1 MNKRL
6 PEEIFSIVKRL
17 DKKEI
22 KSFEVYS
29 LKKAPEDG
37 REHKYIK
44 LFKLYLKQVGE
55 LEFDEATLKKESKPI
70 STSINDLHQKLHEE
84 LLKFLGHNFREKSTD
99 RIDKIIEDE
108 LNVSIALYEKRLFA
122 LSAKTF
128 LNAIRQIKQV
138 QDLNMKEHL
147 LYVSL
152 KAYAWVYT
160 IKFRAKLTNEELQ
173 EFDDF
178 HQYVQPFAQIARN
191 AYSALAESNKEELL
205 NNENF
210 NKATFYS
217 LLNIYFR
224 ERKEFENLF
233 DHRGNDPLFSI
244 TGFAKGRYKNF
255 GNHDNNAE
263 QAEDSIIDAET
274 FYFQLERLYRSIL
287 VNDSTEFDQA
297 FNSIR
302 NKLFHHFSLGKFNAD
317 LLLFVYRQIFELKT
331 VFTLQNNQQPLDV
344 HGLRE
349 LETFS
354 RTKMALFQDSE
365 IGDLSIRLELNSFV
379 ILFLENNFKELL
391 SRIKAFEKSNKK
403 DLYKDYFIDIKLM
416 GIISRLESGGA
427 ADEDLDAQI
436 DYYENY
442 TKRYS
447 TSVFHKKFDG
457 FIKAFLKVGFNER
470 KAVCQKYLSKLEASK
485 ETFNHFHALF
495 MHWLKKQSS

>member
-17 DKKEI
+17 DKSERKA
-22 KSFEVYS
+22 FENYS
-29 LKKAPEDG
+29 LKKSPEDG
-37 REHKYIK
+37 KEHKYIK
-44 LFKLYLKQVGE
+44 LFKLYLNQITE
-55 LEFDEATLKKESKPI
+55 LEFDESLLKKESKSI

-84 LLKFLGHNFREKSTD
+84 LLKFLGQNFREKSTD

-122 LSAKTF
+122 LSAKIF
-128 LNAIRQIKQV
+128 LNAIRQLKQV

-160 IKFRAKLTNEELQ
+160 IKFRGKLTNEEQQ

-178 HQYVQPFAQIARN
+178 HQYIQPFAQIARN
-191 AYSALAESNKEELL
+191 AYSALAESKKEESL

-224 ERKEFENLF
+224 ERREFENLF
-233 DHRGNDPLFSI
+233 SQRGNDPLFPFS
-244 TGFAKGRYKNF
+244 ALVKGRYKNY

-263 QAEDSIIDAET
+263 QAEDFIIDAET
-274 FYFQLERLYRSIL
+274 FYFQIERLYRAVL
-287 VNDSTEFDQA
+287 VNDSFEFDNA

-302 NKLFHHFSLGKFNAD
+302 NKLFHHFSLTKFNAD
-317 LLLFVYRQIFELKT
+317 LLLFVYRQLFELKT
-331 VFTLQNNQQPLDV
+331 IFTLQNNQEPLDV

-354 RTKMALFQDSE
+354 RSKMALFQDSE

-457 FIKAFLKVGFNER
+457 FLNAFLKVGFNER
-470 KAVCQKYLSKLEASK
+470 KTVCKKYLSKLEASK

-495 MHWLKKQSS
+495 VNWLKAKS

>member
-6 PEEIFSIVKRL
+6 PEEIFSVVKRL
-17 DKKEI
+17 DKKEV
-22 KSFEVYS
+22 KSFEAYS

-37 REHKYIK
+37 KEHKYIK
-44 LFKLYLKQVGE
+44 LFKLYLRQVGE
-55 LEFDEATLKKESKPI
+55 LEFDEVALKKESKPI
-70 STSINDLHQKLHEE
+70 SASLNDLHQKLHEE
-84 LLKFLGHNFREKSTD
+84 LLKFIGQSYREKSTD
-99 RIDKIIEDE
+99 RIDKIIENE
-108 LNVSIALYEKRLFA
+108 LDISIALFEKRLFA

-128 LNAIRQIKQV
+128 LNAIRQLKQV

-160 IKFRAKLTNEELQ
+160 VRYRSKLTNEELQ
-173 EFDDF
+173 EFDEF
-178 HQYVQPFAQIARN
+178 HKYLQPFSQIARN
-191 AYSALAESNKEELL
+191 AYSALAEANKEESL

-224 ERKEFENLF
+224 ERKEFESLF
-233 DHRGNDPLFSI
+233 SQRGNDMLFSVS
-244 TGFAKGRYKNF
+244 ALVKGRYKNH

-263 QAEDSIIDAET
+263 QAENSIIDAET
-274 FYFQLERLYRSIL
+274 FYFQLERLYRAIL
-287 VNDSTEFDQA
+287 ANDPFEFDQA

-302 NKLFHHFSLGKFNAD
+302 NKLFHHFSLSKFNAD
-317 LLLFVYRQIFELKT
+317 LLLYVYRQLFELKT
-331 VFTLQNNQQPLDV
+331 IFTLQNNQQPLDI

-354 RTKMALFQDSE
+354 RSKMALFQDSE
-365 IGDLSIRLELNSFV
+365 IGDLAIRLELNSFV

-391 SRIKAFEKSNKK
+391 QRIKAFEKSNKK

-416 GIISRLESGGA
+416 GIISRLESGMGV
-427 ADEDLDAQI
+427 DEDLDSQI

-442 TKRYS
+442 TKRYP

-457 FIKAFLKVGFNER
+457 FINAFLKVGSNER
-470 KAVCQKYLSKLEASK
+470 KNVCKKYLSKLEASK

-495 MHWLKKQSS
+495 MYWLKKQSS